1 MIISVGKELLLGDI
15 DNTNEVYIARE
26 LRQMGVEVVKQITLN
41 DELNSLKKEFHGA
54 IQEVDL
60 LVVSG
65 GLGPTEDDITKEALA
80 QALGLDLIFNE
91 DLYADFV
98 EERRKLGREITPNVK
113 KQFYTIQGSN
123 ALINHWGSAPGEH
136 LFFKNF
142 HIFLLPG
149 PPYELRNM
157 FLNYVKDFIKTRDLI
172 EVRSLSIVNLG
183 ESQVE
188 SIIRQRFHMPEL
200 EVNTYA
206 QNNLVE
212 VKLLSQGQDQEK
224 IKKKLDQAEKVL
236 MELFKG
242 NIYSFQGQDLRT
254 RVVKLCREKNIKIS
268 FAESITGGFLAKT
281 ITSCSGASHIL
292 EYSLVS
298 YSNEVKHREL
308 GVSQKTL
315 DSYGAVS
322 HETALEMSRG
332 LYEKGYCDLAI
343 ATTGEAGPCP
353 AEKKVGTVFVSF
365 YSKEKQLVQEF
376 CFLGDRKEIQKQT
389 VNQVLFLLLKEFLE
403 G

>member
-65 GLGPTEDDITKEALA
+65 GLGPTEDDITKEALG
-80 QALGLDLIFNE
+80 QALNLDLIFNE

-123 ALINHWGSAPGEH
+123 SLINHWGSAPGEH
-136 LFFKNF
+136 LFFKEC

-188 SIIRQRFHMPEL
+188 SIIRQRFNIPEL

-212 VKLLSQGQDQEK
+212 VKLLSQGQDREEM
-224 IKKKLDQAEKVL
+224 KKRLDQAEKIL
-236 MELFKG
+236 MGLFKG

-292 EYSLVS
+292 KYSLVS

-315 DSYGAVS
+315 DCYGAVS
-322 HETALEMSRG
+322 RETALEMSRG

-376 CFLGDRKEIQKQT
+376 CFSGDRKEIQEQT